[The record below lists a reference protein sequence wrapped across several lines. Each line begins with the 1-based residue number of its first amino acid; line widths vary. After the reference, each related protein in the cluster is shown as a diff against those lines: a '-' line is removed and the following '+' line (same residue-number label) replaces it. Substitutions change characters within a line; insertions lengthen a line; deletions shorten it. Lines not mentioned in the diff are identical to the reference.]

1 MIKTVQL
8 KLVNLLTLF
17 QIKMSDLETS
27 FRELSKTE
35 NVFMFVPNLIG
46 YARIFLAL
54 LSFWFMPT
62 NYSMAAW
69 CYIISG
75 LLDAVDGHA
84 ARLLGQSSKF
94 GAMLDMLTDRCATM
108 CLLTTLSTFYPSF
121 MFLFQLSMIIDISC
135 HWLHLHTSLLQGST
149 SHKFVDPTGNYWM
162 KLYYTDRRVLFG
174 MCAGNE
180 LFYAMLYLSYFTT
193 GPLYTFYFL
202 AFITFPVAVAKS
214 AIALLQG
221 YLAAVN
227 IVGVDTKERQ
237 TEASKEQ
244 KNE

>member
-1 MIKTVQL
+1 
-8 KLVNLLTLF
+8 
-17 QIKMSDLETS
+17 MSDLEQS

-108 CLLTTLSTFYPSF
+108 CLLTTLSTFYPSC
-121 MFLFQLSMIIDISC
+121 MILFQLSMTIDISC

-149 SHKFVDPTGNYWM
+149 SHKFVDPTGNFWM
-162 KLYYTDRRVLFG
+162 RLYYTDRRVLFG

-180 LFYAMLYLSYFTT
+180 LFYAMLYLSYFTS
-193 GPLYTFYFL
+193 GPLYMFPIL
-202 AFITFPVAVAKS
+202 AVITFPVALAKS

-227 IVGVDTKERQ
+227 LVGVDTKERQ
-237 TEASKEQ
+237 ALKE
-244 KNE
+244 KEGDKDE

>member
-1 MIKTVQL
+1 
-8 KLVNLLTLF
+8 
-17 QIKMSDLETS
+17 MSDLEKS
-27 FRELSKTE
+27 FRELSQTE

-121 MFLFQLSMIIDISC
+121 MFLFQLSMTIDISC

-162 KLYYTDRRVLFG
+162 RLYYTDRKVLFG

-193 GPLYTFYFL
+193 GPFYIFYL
-202 AFITFPVAVAKS
+202 IAFITFPIAVAKS
-214 AIALLQG
+214 GIALLQG

-227 IVGVDTKERQ
+227 IVGVDTKERLS
-237 TEASKEQ
+237 AKDKEEE
-244 KNE
+244 KKE